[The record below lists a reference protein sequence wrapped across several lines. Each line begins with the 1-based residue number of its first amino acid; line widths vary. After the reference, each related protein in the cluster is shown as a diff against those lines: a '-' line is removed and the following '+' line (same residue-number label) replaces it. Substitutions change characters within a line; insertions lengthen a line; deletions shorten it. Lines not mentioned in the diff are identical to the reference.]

1 MSILSNVNYPKNT
14 PKYSCK
20 KCHFYTS
27 NKKDFN
33 RHIETI
39 KHKSIDCQCFSIIL
53 PQKTPKNPK
62 PFTCNCGKEYN
73 DSSGLW
79 RHNKKYECSKN
90 VPDNVATSNE
100 VKLKNENENEN
111 IDKDIVIIPF
121 TDKFKIKWNEWIE
134 YKRDQHKF
142 KYKSIKTEQT
152 SIDQLIKLSNNKE
165 ESAIEIINTS
175 IANGWKGFFE
185 LKNNKNETNR
195 LNSEQKFDAYKQ
207 YSSRFS

>member
-1 MSILSNVNYPKNT
+1 MHQQGRIKEETVRFVIGNYSTDLRNKFFVDQEGKWFNKRLEEET
-14 PKYSCK
+14 LKRNKYTESRRNNAK
-20 KCHFYTS
+20 K
-27 NKKDFN
+27 
-33 RHIETI
+33 
-39 KHKSIDCQCFSIIL
+39 
-53 PQKTPKNPK
+53 
-62 PFTCNCGKEYN
+62 
-73 DSSGLW
+73 
-79 RHNKKYECSKN
+79 
-90 VPDNVATSNE
+90 
-100 VKLKNENENEN
+100 KLAYANNMLEHMENENENEN

-121 TDKFKIKWNEWIE
+121 TDKFKIKWNEWID